1 MLSGLTLSQASQL
14 PQFELCTPDTACKP
28 NPLWELSSFSEAAM
42 AVGLLA
48 GMLPGPPSSQA
59 SQLPH

>member
-1 MLSGLTLSQASQL
+1 VFGCESHRHRRT
-14 PQFELCTPDTACKP
+14 
-28 NPLWELSSFSEAAM
+28 LWELSSFSEAAM

-48 GMLPGPPSSQA
+48 GMLSVPTLSQA